1 LFFKPKNRALMIN
14 MYDGD
19 IRHTDEVIKDFLADI
34 RASGLAEDSIVILLS
49 DHGEGF
55 WEHGLMEHGNSLYNE
70 LLHIPLV
77 FYAPGRVPENVI
89 VHDVVRITDVL
100 PTVLDLVGIPYDAD
114 DFRGRSLLPLMRNG
128 VDSPRLAFSE
138 CPHSRIVRGRAIQ
151 SSTEKLIDSGQDGQ
165 PPEYYDLM
173 RDSASGTSFTLAV
186 RRKSPSW
193 RPRWTKS
200 PARRHKAA
208 QATSRCRK
216 SRPRTRSRS

>member
-1 LFFKPKNRALMIN
+1 
-14 MYDGD
+14 
-19 IRHTDEVIKDFLADI
+19 
-34 RASGLAEDSIVILLS
+34 
-49 DHGEGF
+49 
-55 WEHGLMEHGNSLYNE
+55 
-70 LLHIPLV
+70 
-77 FYAPGRVPENVI
+77 PENVI

-173 RDSASGTSFTLAV
+173 RASRERHDL
-186 RRKSPSW
+186 PS
-193 RPRWTKS
+193 
-200 PARRHKAA
+200 
-208 QATSRCRK
+208 
-216 SRPRTRSRS
+216 SRSSEVSELAAAMDEITRA